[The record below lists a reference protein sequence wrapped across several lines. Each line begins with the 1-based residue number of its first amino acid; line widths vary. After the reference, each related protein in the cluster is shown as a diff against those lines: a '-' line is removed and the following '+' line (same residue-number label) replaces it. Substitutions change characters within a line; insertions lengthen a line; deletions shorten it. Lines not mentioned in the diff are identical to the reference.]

1 VIVRNHT
8 ARGDVAWTTPDVACV
23 RAENGVGFIRF
34 YTDLQAQEYVAAC
47 QQEYAA
53 LTGQ

>member
-1 VIVRNHT
+1 MASTTPEI
-8 ARGDVAWTTPDVACV
+8 ACDVA
-23 RAENGVGFIRF
+23 EKGVGFIRF
-34 YTDLQAQEYVAAC
+34 YTNQHAQEYVAAC